1 MLEERG
7 GGAED
12 GLSDYIG
19 GMRDMEGIR
28 LELKDYCERCPH
40 FEITADRIDMTR
52 GNGERLTETTIK
64 CKRADICQRMY
75 QSLVN
80 RIAEMR

>member
-7 GGAED
+7 SGAEG

-19 GMRDMEGIR
+19 GMRNMEGIR

-40 FEITADRIDMTR
+40 FEVAVDRIDVTR
-52 GNGERLTETTIK
+52 GNGEQLADITIK
-64 CKRADICQRMY
+64 CKKADICQRMY
-75 QSLVN
+75 QRLGKK
-80 RIAEMR
+80 

>member
-1 MLEERG
+1 MWRLLEECG
-7 GGAED
+7 GRTKD

-40 FEITADRIDMTR
+40 FEIAVDRIDVTR
-52 GNGERLTETTIK
+52 GNGERLADITIK
-64 CKRADICQRMY
+64 CKKADICQRMY
-75 QSLVN
+75 QRLGKK
-80 RIAEMR
+80 

>member
-1 MLEERG
+1 
-7 GGAED
+7 
-12 GLSDYIG
+12 
-19 GMRDMEGIR
+19 MEGIR

-40 FEITADRIDMTR
+40 FEIAVDRTDMIG
-52 GNGERLTETTIK
+52 GNGEQLAETTIK
-64 CKRADICQRMY
+64 CKRADICQRIY